1 MYSNLSSAEL
11 GGVPGTLNLVRS
23 FLNIKHATPAPG
35 LDDGLV
41 EGVPVWPMIF
51 YCLRCGDI
59 SAALDA
65 ATKAGPALQEAIT
78 LLRELSSSAGKLSQL
93 SHKLSLSCPPLQ
105 MGGCP
110 LLQRTRC
117 ACSTGG
123 TAASLSTRTRGR
135 CTASSGPPTSRTS
148 TARSSPASMTISG

>member
-93 SHKLSLSCPPLQ
+93 SYKLSLSSLPLQ

-123 TAASLSTRTRGR
+123 TAASPSTRTRGR
-135 CTASSGPPTSRTS
+135 CTASLGPLTSRTS